1 MSRWSTNK
9 FYSRM
14 APVASSTSVGQGQ
27 GRQGIT
33 VRGRDHVFAV
43 KFESI
48 YEAKTTS
55 WSVPKSS
62 TQTVLNPANASMFPW
77 MSKMAKL
84 FQTYK
89 FLDLKFVYEPQCP
102 SSMTGLAAMWYDPDP
117 TNVVFDKEALDMGD
131 LTQRGVSVHGAVWA
145 KHMLSVPQS
154 LCASRNEYYIRET
167 FPPIN
172 IAANVGNGVMSA
184 PFRFDPLEYFPGLFG
199 IQVSDFLS
207 DFEAK
212 RLEAMSA
219 TPSDKAKFSYTYGR
233 VYVEYAIAF
242 GKAESTVES
251 VVSAGPLALQVPVRV
266 ASSMQSASHAMFRN
280 ATGAAAIGT
289 PCVLYGVGQVDK
301 PSNVSLGGNV
311 YFNQDPSTQ
320 ELIAIH
326 DCEFMCLI
334 SLAGASGAWSSPNA
348 LRLGVRPVSSNTYT
362 ETVSGVLDL
371 PDGQKVNERYTAGFT
386 TTIQMSA
393 FAVKLNAGDAFKVGL
408 ANNGTITGWSTT
420 SPGFSIRFYAC
431 AYNADAAPF

>member
-27 GRQGIT
+27 GRQGII
-33 VRGRDHVFAV
+33 VRGRDHVIAV

-48 YEAKTTS
+48 YEEKTQS
-55 WSVPKSS
+55 WSVPKTS
-62 TQTVLNPANASMFPW
+62 TQTVLNPANVSMFPW

-102 SSMTGLAAMWYDPDP
+102 SSMAGLAAMWYDPDP
-117 TNVVFDKEALDMGD
+117 TNLTLDKEALDMAD

-167 FPPIN
+167 YPSIN
-172 IAANVGNGVMSA
+172 IVANLGDGTKGV

-199 IQVSDFLS
+199 VQVVDYLS
-207 DFEAK
+207 DYEAK
-212 RLEAMSA
+212 RHESYP
-219 TPSDKAKFSYTYGR
+219 TPADKAKFVYTYGR
-233 VYVEYAIAF
+233 VYVEYSIAF
-242 GKAESTVES
+242 GKAESANES
-251 VVSAGPLALQVPVRV
+251 VVSAGPLALQVPTRV
-266 ASSMQSASHAMFRN
+266 AVSMQSAAHALFRN

-301 PSNVSLGGNV
+301 PANVSLGGHM
-311 YFNQDPSTQ
+311 YFNQDPSTH

-334 SLAGASGAWSSPNA
+334 SLNGASGAWSSPNA

-393 FAVKLNAGDAFKVGL
+393 FAVKLNAGDGFKVGL
-408 ANNGTITGWSTT
+408 ANNGTISGWSTT
-420 SPGFSIRFYAC
+420 SPGYSIRFYAC